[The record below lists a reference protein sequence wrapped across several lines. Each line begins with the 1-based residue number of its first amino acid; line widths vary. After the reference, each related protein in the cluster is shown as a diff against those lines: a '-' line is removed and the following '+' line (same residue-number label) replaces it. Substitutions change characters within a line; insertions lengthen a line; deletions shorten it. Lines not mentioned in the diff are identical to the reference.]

1 MTVSPS
7 ITLNNGVPI
16 PQLGLGVFQVPP
28 ADAQRV
34 VETALEAGYRHI
46 DTAAAYNNEAGV
58 GAAIEASGLPRQDVF
73 VTTKLRNG
81 NQGYSEALV
90 AYDESCERLG
100 LEQIDLY
107 LIHWPYPSADRYVD
121 SWRALERLHAERRVR
136 AIGVSNFLPEHL
148 KRLLTET
155 ALVPVVNQIE
165 LHPTYQQREVAT
177 YSRKHS
183 IAIESYSP
191 LGQGADLE
199 HPTVVGLAETY
210 SRTPA
215 QVVLRWHLQR
225 GHIVIPKS
233 NSAVRI
239 KSNFD
244 IFSFFLSDDEV
255 NSITAIEG
263 GNRIGSDPRTF
274 ALSQIR

>member
-7 ITLNNGVPI
+7 ITLNNGVSI

-34 VETALEAGYRHI
+34 VDTAFEAGYRHI

-58 GAAIEASGLPRQDVF
+58 GAAIKASGLPRQDVF

-81 NQGYSEALV
+81 NQGYNEALV

-121 SWRALERLHAERRVR
+121 SWRALERLYAEQRVR
-136 AIGVSNFLPEHL
+136 AVGVANFLPEHL
-148 KRLLTET
+148 ERLLAET
-155 ALVPVVNQIE
+155 ALVPTVNQIE
-165 LHPTYQQREVAT
+165 LHPTYQQHEVADF
-177 YSRKHS
+177 SLKHS
-183 IAIESYSP
+183 VAVEAYSP

-233 NSAVRI
+233 NSTDRI
-239 KSNFD
+239 QSNFD
-244 IFSFFLSDDEV
+244 VFNFSLSDDEV
-255 NSITAIEG
+255 NSITAMEG